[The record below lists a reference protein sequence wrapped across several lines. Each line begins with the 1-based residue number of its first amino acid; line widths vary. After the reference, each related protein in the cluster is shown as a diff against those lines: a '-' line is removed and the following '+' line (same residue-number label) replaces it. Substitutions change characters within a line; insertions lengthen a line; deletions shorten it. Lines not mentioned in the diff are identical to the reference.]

1 MRLKISKS
9 KHAQSLY
16 VIRSTYVNGK
26 HFSKVVEKLG
36 TYDELKKLHPDPIAW
51 AKEYIQS
58 LNEQEK
64 AASRDVIL
72 RFKQSKSL
80 PKDRRRLM
88 CGGYLFLQQLYHQLR
103 FPQLCESI
111 ARRHKFQF
119 NLDAILSRLIYSRV
133 LYPSSKVSTFQF
145 SQMLLEPPDFQ
156 LHQIYRALGILA
168 QESDFI
174 QAQLYRTGTEL
185 GNHNNRILYYDC
197 TNFFFEIEQEDGFR
211 QYGPSKEHRPNPI
224 VEMGLFLDGDGIP
237 LAFCIH
243 SGNTNEQVTLQPLE
257 EKILRDFSLSQFV
270 VCTDS
275 GLSSLSNRQFNTK
288 GGRAFLTTQSLKK
301 LKGHLRQWALNPK
314 GWHLCGSSDRNEYNL
329 DDINACDAA
338 DPEDN
343 PYRSQTFFKERWI
356 NEDDL
361 EQHLIVT
368 FSLKYKHYQQHIRN
382 QQIQRACQAM
392 ETHVSSLKKYHANDF
407 KRFIKKT
414 RITPDGEVA
423 EKEVYTLDQ
432 ERIEQEAKF
441 DGFYAVCTSLDD
453 APQDIIRL
461 NQRRWE
467 IEESFRIMKTEFKAR
482 PVYLS
487 REDRIRAHFL
497 ICFLSLMIYRYLEK
511 KTHYAFTTKELITG
525 IRNLNFLEAPTGDY
539 IPTYTRTDV
548 TDALHEAF
556 GFRTDYEVLSAS
568 QMKKIIK
575 ASKP

>member
-26 HFSKVVEKLG
+26 HSSKVVEKLG
-36 TYDELKKLHPDPIAW
+36 TYDELKKIHPDPIAW

-64 AASRDVIL
+64 AANRDVIL

-103 FPQLCESI
+103 FPQLCEAI

-145 SQMLLEPPDFQ
+145 SQTLLEPPDFQ

-174 QAQLYRTGTEL
+174 QAQVYRTGAEL

-301 LKGHLRQWALNPK
+301 LKGPLRQWALNPK
-314 GWHLCGSSDRNEYNL
+314 GWHLCGSSDPKEYNL
-329 DDINACDAA
+329 DDINVCDAA
-338 DPEDN
+338 NPEDN
-343 PYRSQTFFKERWI
+343 PYHSLTFFKERWI
-356 NEDDL
+356 HEDDL

-392 ETHVSSLKKYHANDF
+392 ETHVSSLKKHHANDF

-414 RITPDGEVA
+414 PITPNGEVA
-423 EKEVYTLDQ
+423 EKEVYALDQ
-432 ERIEQEAKF
+432 DRIEQEAKF

-511 KTHYAFTTKELITG
+511 KMHYAFTTTELITG

-568 QMKKIIK
+568 QIKKIIK
-575 ASKP
+575 ASKS